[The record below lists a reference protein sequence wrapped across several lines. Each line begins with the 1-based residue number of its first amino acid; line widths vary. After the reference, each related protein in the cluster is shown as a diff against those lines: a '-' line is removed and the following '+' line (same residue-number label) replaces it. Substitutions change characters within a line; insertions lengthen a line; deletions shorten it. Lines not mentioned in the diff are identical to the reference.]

1 MVPSDLLDAHRDEL
15 AAAIARGRARVAA
28 ARTLDEL
35 DALARE
41 ARMSDAARQLL
52 PWMIS
57 RQRGAVPSM
66 FALRD
71 LFWLGQPR
79 LDAADIDRWGM
90 AADGIDGRRVLAMP
104 PPAPWEDYAGRSE
117 AGQVT
122 TQVPDLTL
130 RLVEET
136 AELRLPASLLPA
148 LLAFALQDY
157 WHDVRAR
164 FADDWPR
171 LTRQAASLSSSRIQ
185 DYVAALTG
193 SGPLRTQ

>member
-1 MVPSDLLDAHRDEL
+1 
-15 AAAIARGRARVAA
+15 
-28 ARTLDEL
+28 
-35 DALARE
+35 
-41 ARMSDAARQLL
+41 
-52 PWMIS
+52 
-57 RQRGAVPSM
+57 M

-71 LFWLGQPR
+71 LLWLGQPQ
-79 LDAADIDRWGM
+79 LDPAELDRWGV
-90 AADGIDGRRVLAMP
+90 AGDGIDGRRVLAMP
-104 PPAPWEDYAGRSE
+104 RPASWEDYGGRSE
-117 AGQVT
+117 AGQMA

-136 AELRLPASLLPA
+136 AQLRLPASLVPGM
-148 LLAFALQDY
+148 LAFALEDY

-171 LTRQAASLSSSRIQ
+171 LTRQAASLSSTRIE